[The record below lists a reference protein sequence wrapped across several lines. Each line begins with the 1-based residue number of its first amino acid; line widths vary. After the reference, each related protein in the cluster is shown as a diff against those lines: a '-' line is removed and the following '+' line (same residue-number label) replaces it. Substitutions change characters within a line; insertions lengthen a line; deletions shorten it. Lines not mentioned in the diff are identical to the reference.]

1 MPAKIYPLLTYH
13 DAKKAIAFLQEAF
26 GFEARAVY
34 EGEDGTIQHA
44 ELQLG
49 DGILMV
55 ASKADNIWS
64 QSNGVTCVGMPEGID
79 AHYERARAAGAEIVR
94 EPFDTHY
101 GARNYSVRDIEG
113 NLWDFGTY
121 VVE

>member
-26 GFEARAVY
+26 GFEARA
-34 EGEDGTIQHA
+34 
-44 ELQLG
+44 
-49 DGILMV
+49 
-55 ASKADNIWS
+55 ASKGDNIWS